1 MNSITR
7 FPESVAEVDR
17 TAELRAAAV
26 ADVKQMHI
34 DLIDAH
40 ATIAQLRADL
50 HREQD
55 RTVMMIEDR
64 DRYRYRCIKVERLLM
79 LQSTK
84 MVDAALVLERAKDTL
99 QELEERD
106 AGGTPT
112 SEAIDQLEAQFKKG
126 SAA

>member
-7 FPESVAEVDR
+7 FPE
-17 TAELRAAAV
+17 AV
-26 ADVKQMHI
+26 AVAP
-34 DLIDAH
+34 DLDRH
-40 ATIAQLRADL
+40 ASVLTELQQIHADYARVLAENGQLKADL

-55 RTVMMIEDR
+55 RCIMMIEDR

-99 QELEERD
+99 QELEEMD